1 MASLLY
7 DSIEGPMFTTPAP
20 HVLYFIYC
28 SVLFSWT
35 LAFIITIITAT
46 YFEIGRLHVFYC
58 YLGRIPPATAEIF
71 WYNRVF
77 ERMER
82 EAWSLN
88 ASRNNSSFSSY
99 DVINRQPSL
108 LFGLKRSIVTLV
120 VAVAFLC
127 PGVVFRN
134 RDPWALW
141 CGVMLSYEFT
151 VRSILY
157 FCWFKL
163 PCITTF
169 RLFLTRA
176 EELMFPKL
184 LALMKNV
191 GVRASHRR
199 TSFHEE
205 AVESFDDTWAKTW
218 SIYMHTFRTLL
229 CCAFRRRRVDADTKK

>member
-20 HVLYFIYC
+20 YLLSFIYI
-28 SVLFSWT
+28 SILSSWT
-35 LAFIITIITAT
+35 LALIITLIMAT
-46 YFEIGRLHVFYC
+46 QFKIERLHVFYC
-58 YLGRIPPATAEIF
+58 YLGRIPLATAEIL
-71 WYNRVF
+71 WYARVWD
-77 ERMER
+77 RVER

-88 ASRNNSSFSSY
+88 ASRNSPSFSSY
-99 DVINRQPSL
+99 DMINRQPSL
-108 LFGLKRSIVTLV
+108 LFGLKRSIMTLV
-120 VAVAFLC
+120 IAVAFLC
-127 PGVVFRN
+127 PGVVFQN

-169 RLFLTRA
+169 RRFLTRA
-176 EELMFPKL
+176 EKTIFPKI
-184 LALMKNV
+184 LALAKDV

-199 TSFHEE
+199 TPFHEE
-205 AVESFDDTWAKTW
+205 ALESFDTWPKTW
-218 SIYMHTFRTLL
+218 SIYMHAFQALL
-229 CCAFRRRRVDADTKK
+229 CCAFWRSRVDADTRE